1 MDQTGISDVNTE
13 IIEWVHDQPYWVQL
27 AVSQVCANQEIT
39 DDLVDNLL
47 AVLKTED
54 GQSKDH
60 KIDLP
65 SLLKARSTSV
75 GDIRLLSVGDIE
87 GIDALAPRSPLPFDQ
102 KLSVIYGNNGSG
114 KSGYARILKRL
125 CGKPNALELQPN
137 VFEILPEKRQ
147 CTVVASIDGNERSF
161 VWLANSNH
169 IKELSTVDVFDSQT
183 GHFYIDKEQEISYV
197 PYEVALFER
206 LVVVF
211 QKLQQKLK
219 AEQDALKTTLPSR
232 PAEYGNSK
240 YISAMFDRL
249 KHDTDIATVEGFFEF
264 TQNDAGELTRLEER
278 LSASPVDLANKKQKR
293 INQLELLIGQVKKAS
308 LAVVKEAILDLER
321 LEIAAAQKRK
331 IAMQAAEAIVDE
343 TSFDGFGNETWKAM
357 WQAAREYSE
366 QYAYTGKE
374 YPVVAEAAKCVLCEQ
389 DLSDAAKQRLV
400 KFDNYVS
407 GQLES
412 AATAAEKD
420 YQDALGKLPAKPN
433 KTELITA
440 IQAAQLD
447 EESWLPIFI
456 EIWDEIE
463 KVVTNEKNKDR
474 GSRIHF
480 SLGEE
485 VLKEIEVLIDD
496 LKLEVQQHNI
506 DAEIFDK
513 DELARQISDLKAKK
527 WASGYIQSIKDEV
540 SQLKLKHEI
549 DEWQKT
555 INPRA
560 VSIKA
565 GRVSELVVTDAFV
578 SRFKTELRLLGASKV
593 NIELVKTRTELGRVK
608 HKIQLSGLNDQHNR
622 SKAMNVLSEG
632 EQRIVSLAAFL
643 ADVASK
649 PNSAP
654 FIFDDP
660 ISSLD
665 QTYEEH
671 TAKRLADLSEERQ
684 VIVFTHRLSLLGQLI
699 DKGNAEYKHIRR
711 EHWGA
716 GEHGDI
722 PLFAKKPINAV
733 KDLKNTRLS
742 ASRKIFEEHG
752 SESYYPLAKSIC
764 SDLRILLERIVEFE
778 LLADV
783 VTRHRREIHTK
794 GKIQKLAKI
803 TTEDCELI
811 EQLMSE
817 FSCFEHSQSNDS
829 PVEIPDPTVLEAAL
843 TRVIDWHDEFNKR
856 PNVPLR

>member
-47 AVLKTED
+47 AALKTED

-60 KIDLP
+60 KIDMP

-75 GDIRLLSVGDIE
+75 GDIRLLSVGNIE
-87 GIDALAPRSPLPFDQ
+87 GIDALAPRSPLPFDR

-125 CGKPNALELQPN
+125 CGKSNALELQPN

-147 CTVVASIDGNERSF
+147 CTVVASIDGSERSF
-161 VWLANSNH
+161 VWLANSNP

-183 GHFYIDKEQEISYV
+183 GLFYIDKEQEISYV

-219 AEQDALKTTLPSR
+219 AEQDAIKTTLPSR
-232 PAEYGNSK
+232 PSEYGNSK
-240 YISAMFDRL
+240 YISAMFDLL
-249 KHDTDIATVEGFFEF
+249 KHDTDITAVEGFFEF
-264 TQNDAGELTRLEER
+264 TQDDAGELTRLEER

-308 LAVVKEAILDLER
+308 LAVAKETILDLER
-321 LEIAAAQKRK
+321 LEISAAQKRK

-366 QYAYTGKE
+366 QYAYAGKE

-400 KFDNYVS
+400 KFENYVS

-420 YQDALGKLPAKPN
+420 YQDALGKLPVKPN

-447 EESWLPIFI
+447 EESWLSIFT

-463 KVVTNEKNKDR
+463 KVVTNEKNSDR
-474 GSRIHF
+474 DSRIHF

-485 VLKEIEVLIDD
+485 VLKEIEVLIGD
-496 LKLEVQQHNI
+496 LKLEVQQHNK
-506 DAEIFDK
+506 DAESFDK

-555 INPRA
+555 VNPRA

-578 SRFKTELRLLGASKV
+578 SRFKTELKLLGASKV

-608 HKIQLSGLNDQHNR
+608 HKIQLSGLNAQHNR

-632 EQRIVSLAAFL
+632 EQRIVSLSAFL

-671 TAKRLADLSEERQ
+671 TAKRLVDLSEERQ

-699 DKGNAEYKHIRR
+699 DKGNAEYRHIRR
-711 EHWGA
+711 EHWGT

-742 ASRKIFEEHG
+742 AARKIYEEHG
-752 SESYYPLAKSIC
+752 SESYYPLGKSIC
-764 SDLRILLERIVEFE
+764 SDFRILLERIVEFE

-783 VTRHRREIHTK
+783 VTRHRRELHTK
-794 GKIQKLAKI
+794 GKIHKLAKI
-803 TTEDCELI
+803 IPEDCELI
-811 EQLMSE
+811 EKLMSD

-829 PVEIPDPTVLEAAL
+829 PVEIPEPEALEAAL
-843 TRVIDWHDEFNKR
+843 TKLIDWHDEFNKR
-856 PNVPLR
+856 SHEPLQ

>member
-1 MDQTGISDVNTE
+1 MDQTGISDVNAE

-27 AVSQVCANQEIT
+27 AVTKICANQEIT
-39 DDLVDNLL
+39 DNLIDEL
-47 AVLKTED
+47 LSALKTED
-54 GQSKDH
+54 GQSNDN
-60 KIDLP
+60 KIDL
-65 SLLKARSTSV
+65 STVLKAPSAAV
-75 GDIRLLSVGDIE
+75 GDVRLLSIGDIE
-87 GIDALAPRSPLPFDQ
+87 GIEALAPRSPLPFDQ

-114 KSGYARILKRL
+114 KSGYARILKKL

-137 VFEILPEKRQ
+137 VFKILPQKRQ
-147 CTVVASIDGNERSF
+147 CTVVASIDGSEKSF
-161 VWLANSNH
+161 VWAANSNP
-169 IKELSTVDVFDSQT
+169 IEELSTIDVFDSQT
-183 GHFYIDKEQEISYV
+183 GLFYIDKEQEISYV

-206 LVVVF
+206 LVLVF
-211 QKLQQKLK
+211 QKLQQKLR
-219 AEQDALKTTLPSR
+219 AEQDAIKTTLPSR
-232 PAEYGNSK
+232 PAEFGNSK

-264 TQNDAGELTRLEER
+264 TQDDAGELTRLEER

-293 INQLELLIGQVKKAS
+293 INQLELLIWQVKTAS
-308 LAVVKEAILDLER
+308 LAVAKEKILELEEF
-321 LEIAAAQKRK
+321 EIAATQKRK

-343 TSFDGFGNETWKAM
+343 TSFNGFGNETWKAM

-366 QYAYTGKE
+366 QYAYTGNK
-374 YPVVAEAAKCVLCEQ
+374 YPVVAETAKCVLCEQ

-400 KFDNYVS
+400 KFESYVS

-412 AATAAEKD
+412 AATAAEKHYKD
-420 YQDALGKLPAKPN
+420 TLGKLPVKPN
-433 KTELITA
+433 KTELVTA

-447 EESWLPIFI
+447 EDRWLPIFT

-474 GSRIHF
+474 DSRIHF
-480 SLGEE
+480 ALGEE
-485 VLKEIEVLIDD
+485 ALKEIEVLIEG
-496 LKLEVQQHNI
+496 LKLEAQQHNK
-506 DAEIFDK
+506 DAESFDK
-513 DELARQISDLKAKK
+513 GELARQIADLKAKK
-527 WASGYIQSIKDEV
+527 WTSGYIQSIKDEI
-540 SQLKLKHEI
+540 SQLKSKNEI
-549 DEWQKT
+549 EEWKKT
-555 INPRA
+555 VNPRA

-578 SRFKTELRLLGASKV
+578 SRFKSELKLLGASKV
-593 NIELVKTRTELGRVK
+593 NIELVKARTEHGRVK
-608 HKIQLSGLNDQHNR
+608 HKIQLSGLDTQNNR

-643 ADVASK
+643 ADVTSK

-665 QTYEEH
+665 QIYEEH
-671 TAKRLADLSEERQ
+671 TAKRLVDLCEERQ

-699 DKGNAEYKHIRR
+699 DKGNAEYRHIRR
-711 EHWGA
+711 EHWGV

-742 ASRKIFEEHG
+742 AARNIYEEHG
-752 SESYYPLAKSIC
+752 SESYYPLGKSIC
-764 SDLRILLERIVEFE
+764 SDFRILLERIVEFE

-783 VTRHRREIHTK
+783 VTRHRRELHTK
-794 GKIQKLAKI
+794 GKIHKLAKI
-803 TTEDCELI
+803 IPEDCELI
-811 EQLMSE
+811 EKLMSD

-829 PVEIPDPTVLEAAL
+829 PVEIPEPEALEAAL
-843 TRVIDWHDEFNKR
+843 TKLIDWHDEFNKR
-856 PNVPLR
+856 SHEPLQ

>member
-1 MDQTGISDVNTE
+1 MVQTGISDVSAE
-13 IIEWVHDQPYWVQL
+13 IVEWVHDQPYWVQL
-27 AVSQVCANQEIT
+27 AVTKIWANQEIT
-39 DDLVDNLL
+39 DDLIDELL
-47 AVLKTED
+47 SALKTED
-54 GQSKDH
+54 GQSNDN
-60 KIDLP
+60 KIDL
-65 SLLKARSTSV
+65 SSVLKAPSTAV
-75 GDIRLLSVGDIE
+75 GDVRLLSVGDIE

-114 KSGYARILKRL
+114 KSGYARILKKL

-137 VFEILPEKRQ
+137 VFKILPQKRQ
-147 CTVVASIDGNERSF
+147 CTVVASIDGSEKSF
-161 VWLANSNH
+161 VWAANSNP
-169 IKELSTVDVFDSQT
+169 IKELSTIDVFDSQT
-183 GHFYIDKEQEISYV
+183 GLFYIDKEQEISYV

-206 LVVVF
+206 LVLVF

-219 AEQDALKTTLPSR
+219 AEQDAIKTILPSR
-232 PAEYGNSK
+232 PTKFGNSK

-249 KHDTDIATVEGFFEF
+249 KHDTDIATVEDFFEF
-264 TQNDAGELTRLEER
+264 TQDDAGELTRLEER

-293 INQLELLIGQVKKAS
+293 INQLELLIGQVKTAS
-308 LAVVKEAILDLER
+308 LAVAKEKILELEEF
-321 LEIAAAQKRK
+321 EIAATQKRK

-366 QYAYTGKE
+366 QYAYTGNK

-389 DLSDAAKQRLV
+389 DLSDAAKHRLV
-400 KFDNYVS
+400 KFESYVS

-412 AATAAEKD
+412 SATAAEKH
-420 YQDALGKLPAKPN
+420 YQDTLGKLPVKPN

-447 EESWLPIFI
+447 EDRWLPIFT
-456 EIWDEIE
+456 EIWNEIE

-480 SLGEE
+480 ALGEE
-485 VLKEIEVLIDD
+485 ALKEIEVLIEG
-496 LKLEVQQHNI
+496 LKLEEQQHNK
-506 DAEIFDK
+506 DAESFDK
-513 DELARQISDLKAKK
+513 GELTRQISDLKAKK
-527 WASGYIQSIKDEV
+527 WASGYIQSIKDEI
-540 SQLKLKHEI
+540 SQLKSKNEI

-555 INPRA
+555 VNPRT

-565 GRVSELVVTDAFV
+565 GRVSELVVTEAFV
-578 SRFKTELRLLGASKV
+578 SRFKSELKLLGASKV
-593 NIELVKTRTELGRVK
+593 NIELVKARTEHGRVK
-608 HKIQLSGLNDQHNR
+608 HKIQLSGLDTQHNR

-643 ADVASK
+643 ADVTSK

-665 QTYEEH
+665 QIYEEH
-671 TAKRLADLSEERQ
+671 TAKRLVDLSEERQ

-699 DKGNAEYKHIRR
+699 DKGNAEYRHIRR

-742 ASRKIFEEHG
+742 AARKIFEEEG

-764 SDLRILLERIVEFE
+764 SDFRILIERLVEFE

-783 VTRHRREIHTK
+783 VTRHRRELHTK
-794 GKIQKLAKI
+794 GKIHKLAKI
-803 TTEDCELI
+803 IPEDCELI
-811 EQLMSE
+811 EKLMSN

-829 PVEIPDPTVLEAAL
+829 PVEIPEPEALEAAL
-843 TRVIDWHDEFNKR
+843 TKVIDWHDEFNKR
-856 PNVPLR
+856 SHEPLQ

>member
-1 MDQTGISDVNTE
+1 MDQTGISNVNTE

-27 AVSQVCANQEIT
+27 AVSHVCANQDIT
-39 DDLVDNLL
+39 DDLVDNLF

-65 SLLKARSTSV
+65 SLLKAHSTSV
-75 GDIRLLSVGDIE
+75 DDIRLLSIGDIE
-87 GIDALAPRSPLPFDQ
+87 GIDALAPRRPLPFDQ

-147 CTVVASIDGNERSF
+147 CTVVALIDGRERSF
-161 VWLANSNH
+161 VWLANSNP

-183 GHFYIDKEQEISYV
+183 GLFYIDKEQEISYV

-219 AEQDALKTTLPSR
+219 AEQDAIKTTLPSR

-249 KHDTDIATVEGFFEF
+249 KHDTDLAAVEGFFEF
-264 TQNDAGELTRLEER
+264 TQDDAGELTRLEER

-293 INQLELLIGQVKKAS
+293 INQLELLIEQVKKAS
-308 LAVVKEAILDLER
+308 LAVAKEAILDLER

-331 IAMQAAEAIVDE
+331 IAIQAAEVIVDE
-343 TSFDGFGNETWKAM
+343 TSFAGFGNETWKAM

-374 YPVVAEAAKCVLCEQ
+374 YPVVVAAKCVLCEQ
-389 DLSDAAKQRLV
+389 DLNDAAKQRLV
-400 KFDNYVS
+400 KFENYVS

-433 KTELITA
+433 KIELITA

-463 KVVTNEKNKDR
+463 KVVTNEKNNDR

-496 LKLEVQQHNI
+496 LKLEVQQHNK
-506 DAEIFDK
+506 DAESFHK
-513 DELARQISDLKAKK
+513 DELSRQISDLKAKK

-555 INPRA
+555 VNPRA

-578 SRFKTELRLLGASKV
+578 SRFKTELKLLGASKV

-608 HKIQLSGLNDQHNR
+608 HKIQLSGLNAQHNR

-671 TAKRLADLSEERQ
+671 TAKRLVDLSEERQ

-699 DKGNAEYKHIRR
+699 DKGNAEYRHIRR
-711 EHWGA
+711 EHWGT

-742 ASRKIFEEHG
+742 AARKTYEEQG

-764 SDLRILLERIVEFE
+764 SDFRILLERIVEFE

-783 VTRHRREIHTK
+783 VTRHRREVHTK

-803 TTEDCELI
+803 SSEDCDII

-817 FSCFEHSQSNDS
+817 FSCFEHSQSSDS
-829 PVEIPDPTVLEAAL
+829 PVEIPDPEVLEAAL

-856 PNVPLR
+856 PHVPM